1 MNGVTKFAT
10 GAVVA
15 GVVVVGSIVY
25 TLGGITHVGIGRI
38 GIEKHMDGKVTE
50 VPQGV
55 HWKGWGVSVQEYP
68 TYTQALIKKN
78 WMVGTGDQQELAV
91 DTNLTWKISDK
102 DLTKL
107 YQSVGGQ
114 NIDYI
119 SQKIVEPTM
128 MNVVNQITHT
138 DSWQNIKGSEQK
150 AITDQIQKQL
160 TSELGKFGIE
170 VGTFGF
176 TKVGSPAGMASTQQ
190 QLASSELN
198 IKKAQQDQDRTKIEN
213 QTAIMKAE
221 AQAKQTE
228 IKAEAEAKA
237 NEIIAKSVT
246 APLIQYQQVQKWNGV
261 SPSTVVGS
269 GTSTM
274 LQIGK

>member
-1 MNGVTKFAT
+1 MNGAAKFVT
-10 GAVVA
+10 GAVIT
-15 GVVVVGSIVY
+15 GVIVVGGLIY

-50 VPQGV
+50 VPQGT
-55 HWKGWGVSVQEYP
+55 HWKGWGVAVQEYP

-78 WMVGTGDQQELAV
+78 WMIGTGDQQELSV

-102 DLTKL
+102 DLTNL

-138 DSWQNIKGSEQK
+138 DSWQNIKGSQQK
-150 AITDQIQKQL
+150 AITDQIQATLK
-160 TSELGKFGIE
+160 TELGKFGIE

-190 QLASSELN
+190 QLAASELN
-198 IKKAQQDQDRTKIEN
+198 IKKAQQEQDQAKIN
-213 QTAIMKAE
+213 NATAILNAE

-228 IKAEAEAKA
+228 IKAQAEAQA
-237 NEIIAKSVT
+237 NETLAKSVT
-246 APLIQYQQVQKWNGV
+246 PALTQYLEVKRWNGV
-261 SPSTVVGS
+261 SPTVVGS
-269 GTSTM
+269 GTSI
-274 LQIGK
+274 LLNK